1 METMRNWQKST
12 RGARKIGVLLFDRF
26 SNHCLANAIEPL
38 RAANGFLGRAA
49 YDWQFM
55 TVDGAGVTSSSG
67 LPVVAQRALGQSAG
81 DVLLVI
87 SSYGFRDIATA
98 PNLRALRAAAG
109 RFAVVAGLDTGS
121 WLMAAAGLLDG
132 QAATIHWD
140 ELDRFRE
147 TFPEVRA
154 RRVRIVKRG
163 ARWSCGGAMTA
174 FELAGRMI
182 GDDHGEALRL
192 EVGALFMAGDA
203 GFAGAVPAGGEG
215 APRAAS
221 RSVAAALALMRDHL
235 EDPLTVPQVAQAV
248 GLRQRPLEERFRRE
262 LGAGPQQVYRRIRL
276 EAARR
281 FVEQTDL
288 RIAEIA
294 LRCGYRDASAMTRAF
309 RAEFGTPPRML
320 RAQAAQGI
328 PGSFSD

>member
-1 METMRNWQKST
+1 MEIMRSWQKSPQ
-12 RGARKIGVLLFDRF
+12 RSRKIGVLLFERF

-55 TVDGAGVTSSSG
+55 TVDGVGVTSSSG
-67 LPVVAQRALGQSAG
+67 LPVAAQRALGDCGG

-87 SSYGFRDIATA
+87 SSYGFRDSATVRA
-98 PNLRALRAAAG
+98 LRGLRAAAG
-109 RFAVVAGLDTGS
+109 RFRVVAGLDTGS

-140 ELDRFRE
+140 ELDALRE
-147 TFPEVRA
+147 TFPEVRT
-154 RRVRIVKRG
+154 RRERVIMEGR
-163 ARWSCGGAMTA
+163 RWSCGGAMTA
-174 FELAGRMI
+174 FEMAGRMI

-192 EVGALFMAGDA
+192 EVAALFMAGEA
-203 GFAGAVPAGGEG
+203 GFGGAGALPL
-215 APRAAS
+215 PAS
-221 RSVAAALALMRDHL
+221 RSVSAALALMRENL
-235 EDPLTVPQVAQAV
+235 EEPLTIPQVAQAV
-248 GLRQRPLEERFRRE
+248 GLRQRPLEDRFRKD

-281 FVEQTDL
+281 FVERTDL
-288 RIAEIA
+288 HIGEVA

-309 RAEFGTPPRML
+309 RQEFGAPPRAL
-320 RAQAAQGI
+320 RSRATRG
-328 PGSFSD
+328 GFSD

>member
-1 METMRNWQKST
+1 MKIVRNWHKSA
-12 RGARKIGVLLFDRF
+12 RRPRKIGVLLFESF

-49 YDWQFM
+49 YDWRFM
-55 TVDGAGVTSSSG
+55 TLDGRGVTSSSG
-67 LPVVAQRALGQSAG
+67 LPVGAQSALEQGAG

-87 SSYGFRDIATA
+87 SSYGFREMASART
-98 PNLRALRAAAG
+98 LRGLRAAAG

-132 QAATIHWD
+132 RAATIHWD
-140 ELDRFRE
+140 ELELFRE

-154 RRVRIVKRG
+154 RRARVVRQG

-182 GDDHGEALRL
+182 GDDNGEALRL
-192 EVGALFMAGDA
+192 EVSALFMAGEA
-203 GFAGAVPAGGEG
+203 GVGGTGAAGGRVGGTDGAV
-215 APRAAS
+215 RTAS
-221 RSVAAALALMRDHL
+221 RSVAAALALMRENL
-235 EDPLTVPQVAQAV
+235 EEPLTIPHLARAL
-248 GLRQRPLEERFRRE
+248 GMRQRPLEERFRRE

-281 FVEQTDL
+281 FVERTEL
-288 RIAEIA
+288 RIAEVA

-309 RAEFGTPPRML
+309 RQEFGAPPRAV
-320 RAQAAQGI
+320 RAQAVG
-328 PGSFSD
+328 GFF